1 MKITFCGASKTVT
14 GSNYLIEAEDKKLL
28 LDCGMFQGS
37 TREEQ
42 MNFESFIYNPKD
54 IDYLIL
60 SHAHIDHSGRIP
72 KLVKEGFNGKIYT
85 THATYDLCEIMLM
98 DSANI
103 GMQDAEWENRKRVRK
118 GLTPI
123 EPLYNTNDVKE
134 SLKLFKPVYYN
145 QEIKIDDT
153 FSFRLQDAGH
163 ILGSAIVELFIN
175 EEGKTTKLVFS
186 GDLGMP
192 ERPILTDPGFIE
204 DADYLIIESTYGD
217 RDHPTYTD
225 STKSLIKIIDD
236 TSQKGG
242 TVVIPSFA
250 VGRTQDLIYQL
261 NSYYDGEGVEE
272 YKKVPIYIDSPMA
285 VSTTKVFE
293 KNSNLFDE
301 DAKNLILSGDNPFDF
316 ENIFYVRDVEESK
329 RLNTVK
335 YPKVIISASGMA
347 TAGRVRHHLKHNLW
361 DPKNSVIIVGY
372 QAEGSTG
379 RKLVEGAKKVSLLGE
394 EIKVEANI
402 YSLQGFS
409 AHADRSMLLN
419 WIGHFK
425 KFPKKI
431 FLVHGEEKAITAL
444 KSEIENKWQANVH
457 VPDLGD
463 SVELYAA
470 DTKFNDSPVKE
481 YEQRHEELLDLT
493 ERVEELLK
501 ETNLDKDIY
510 DKKFVKNNYDD
521 LKDTLLNLE
530 KEIMDYKVIVGK

>member
-37 TREEQ
+37 AREEQ

-72 KLVKEGFNGKIYT
+72 KLVKESFNGKIYT

-153 FSFRLQDAGH
+153 FTFRLQDAGH

-175 EEGKTTKLVFS
+175 EDGKATKLVFS

-192 ERPILTDPGFIE
+192 ERPILMDPGFIE

-225 STKSLIKIIDD
+225 STKSLIKIIED

-261 NSYYDGEGVEE
+261 NSYYDGEGLEE

-329 RLNTVK
+329 RLNAVK

-481 YEQRHEELLDLT
+481 YEQRHEELLHLT
-493 ERVEELLK
+493 ERVEGLLK

>member
-14 GSNYLIEAEDKKLL
+14 GSNYLIEAGDKKLL

-37 TREEQ
+37 AREEQ
-42 MNFESFIYNPKD
+42 MNFENFIYNPKD

-72 KLVKEGFNGKIYT
+72 KLVREGFNGKIYT

-123 EPLYNTNDVKE
+123 EPLYNTNDVEE

-153 FSFRLQDAGH
+153 FTFRLQDAGH

-192 ERPILTDPGFIE
+192 KRPILTNPTFIE

-217 RDHPTYTD
+217 SVHPTYTD

-261 NSYYDGEGVEE
+261 NSYYDGEGLEE

-329 RLNTVK
+329 RLNAVN

-361 DPKNSVIIVGY
+361 DSKNSVIIVGY

-394 EIKVEANI
+394 EIKVGASI

-409 AHADRSMLLN
+409 AHADRTMLLN
-419 WIGHFK
+419 WIGNFK
-425 KFPKKI
+425 KLPKKI
-431 FLVHGEEKAITAL
+431 FLVHGEEKAISAL
-444 KSEIENKWQANVH
+444 KSEIENKWKANVH

-481 YEQRHEELLDLT
+481 YEQRHEELLQLT
-493 ERVEELLK
+493 ERVEGLLK
-501 ETNLDKDIY
+501 ETNLNKDIY

>member
-37 TREEQ
+37 AREEQ

-134 SLKLFKPVYYN
+134 SLKLFKLVYYN

-261 NSYYDGEGVEE
+261 NSYYDGEGLEE

-329 RLNTVK
+329 RLNAVN

-394 EIKVEANI
+394 EIKVEASI

-493 ERVEELLK
+493 ERVEGLLK

>member
-37 TREEQ
+37 AREEQ

-123 EPLYNTNDVKE
+123 EALYNTNDVKE

-175 EEGKTTKLVFS
+175 EEGKTMKLVFS

-261 NSYYDGEGVEE
+261 NSYYDGEGLEE

-379 RKLVEGAKKVSLLGE
+379 RKLVEGTKKVSLLGE
-394 EIKVEANI
+394 EIKVEASI

-409 AHADRSMLLN
+409 AHADRTMLLN
-419 WIGHFK
+419 WIGNFK

-493 ERVEELLK
+493 ERVEGLLK

>member
-37 TREEQ
+37 AREEQ

-261 NSYYDGEGVEE
+261 NSYYDGEGLEE

-301 DAKNLILSGDNPFDF
+301 DAKNLILSGDNPFNF

-394 EIKVEANI
+394 EIKVEASI

-431 FLVHGEEKAITAL
+431 FLVHGEEKAISAL

-481 YEQRHEELLDLT
+481 YEQRHEELLHLT
-493 ERVEELLK
+493 ERVEGLLK

>member
-37 TREEQ
+37 AREEQ

-72 KLVKEGFNGKIYT
+72 KLVREGFNGKIYT

-261 NSYYDGEGVEE
+261 NSYYDGEGLEE

-394 EIKVEANI
+394 EIKVEASI

-481 YEQRHEELLDLT
+481 YEQRHEELLQLT
-493 ERVEELLK
+493 ERVEGLLK

-530 KEIMDYKVIVGK
+530 KEIMDYKVIIGK

>member
-14 GSNYLIEAEDKKLL
+14 GSNYLIEAGGKKLL
-28 LDCGMFQGS
+28 LDCGMFQGGP
-37 TREEQ
+37 REEQ

-72 KLVKEGFNGKIYT
+72 KLVREGFNGKIYT

-98 DSANI
+98 DSAKI

-118 GLTPI
+118 GLAPI
-123 EPLYNTNDVKE
+123 EPLYNTNDVEE
-134 SLKLFKPVYYN
+134 SLKLFKPCYYN

-153 FSFRLQDAGH
+153 FTFRLQDAGH

-175 EEGKTTKLVFS
+175 EDGKTTKLVFS

-192 ERPILTDPGFIE
+192 DRPILMDPTFIDE
-204 DADYLIIESTYGD
+204 ADYLIIESTYGD
-217 RDHPTYTD
+217 RDHPTYND
-225 STKSLIKIIDD
+225 STKSLIKIIED

-261 NSYYDGEGVEE
+261 NSYYDKEGLEE

-285 VSTTKVFE
+285 ISTTKVFE

-301 DAKNLILSGDNPFDF
+301 AARKLILGGDNPFEF

-329 RLNTVK
+329 RLNAVN

-347 TAGRVRHHLKHNLW
+347 SAGRVRHHLKHNLW
-361 DPKNSVIIVGY
+361 DSKNSVVIVGY

-379 RKLVEGAKKVSLLGE
+379 RKLVEGAKMVPLLGE
-394 EIKVEANI
+394 EIKVQASI

-419 WIGHFK
+419 WIGNFK
-425 KFPKKI
+425 KLPKKI
-431 FLVHGEEKAITAL
+431 FLVHGEEKAIASL
-444 KSEIENKWQANVH
+444 KSEIENKFKGNVY

-470 DTKFNDSPVKE
+470 DTKFNDSPIKE
-481 YEQRHEELLDLT
+481 YEQRHEELLQLT

-501 ETNLDKDIY
+501 DTNLSKDIY
-510 DKKFVKNNYDD
+510 DRKFVKNNYDD

>member
-37 TREEQ
+37 AREEQ

-72 KLVKEGFNGKIYT
+72 KLVSEGFNGKIYT

-118 GLTPI
+118 GLAPI
-123 EPLYNTNDVKE
+123 ETLYNTNDVKE

-145 QEIKIDDT
+145 QEIKIDDIFT
-153 FSFRLQDAGH
+153 FRLQDAGH

-192 ERPILTDPGFIE
+192 ERPILMDPGFIE

-225 STKSLIKIIDD
+225 STKSLIKIIED

-261 NSYYDGEGVEE
+261 NSYYDGEGLEE

-329 RLNTVK
+329 RLNAVK

-394 EIKVEANI
+394 EIKVGASI

-409 AHADRSMLLN
+409 AHADRTMLLN

-431 FLVHGEEKAITAL
+431 FLVHGEERAITAL
-444 KSEIENKWQANVH
+444 KSEIENKWKANVH

>member
-14 GSNYLIEAEDKKLL
+14 GSNYLIEAGDKKLL

-37 TREEQ
+37 AREEQ

-103 GMQDAEWENRKRVRK
+103 GMQDTEWENRKRVRK

-123 EPLYNTNDVKE
+123 EPLYNTNDVEE

-153 FSFRLQDAGH
+153 FTFRLQDAGH

-175 EEGKTTKLVFS
+175 EDGKTTKLVFS

-192 ERPILTDPGFIE
+192 ERPILMDPAFIE

-261 NSYYDGEGVEE
+261 NSYYDGEGLEE

-394 EIKVEANI
+394 EIKVEASI

-409 AHADRSMLLN
+409 AHADRTMLLN
-419 WIGHFK
+419 WIGNFK

-481 YEQRHEELLDLT
+481 YEQRHEELLHLT
-493 ERVEELLK
+493 ERVEGLLK

>member
-37 TREEQ
+37 AREEQ

-118 GLTPI
+118 GLAPI
-123 EPLYNTNDVKE
+123 EPLYNTNDVEE

-153 FSFRLQDAGH
+153 FTFRLQDAGH

-175 EEGKTTKLVFS
+175 EDGKTTKLVFS

-192 ERPILTDPGFIE
+192 ERPILMDPTFIE

-225 STKSLIKIIDD
+225 STKSLIKIIED

-261 NSYYDGEGVEE
+261 NSYYDGEGLEE

-329 RLNTVK
+329 RLNAVK

-394 EIKVEANI
+394 EIKVEASV

-481 YEQRHEELLDLT
+481 YEQRHEELLHLT
-493 ERVEELLK
+493 ERVEGLLK

>member
-14 GSNYLIEAEDKKLL
+14 GSNYLIEADDKKLL

-37 TREEQ
+37 AREEQ

-134 SLKLFKPVYYN
+134 SLKLFKLVYYN

-261 NSYYDGEGVEE
+261 NSYYDGEGLEE

-329 RLNTVK
+329 RLNAVN

-394 EIKVEANI
+394 EIKVEASI

-444 KSEIENKWQANVH
+444 KSEIENKWKANVH

-481 YEQRHEELLDLT
+481 YEQRHEELLQLT
-493 ERVEELLK
+493 ERVEGLLK
-501 ETNLDKDIY
+501 ETNLNKDIY

-521 LKDTLLNLE
+521 LKDTLLTLE

>member
-37 TREEQ
+37 AREEQ

-72 KLVKEGFNGKIYT
+72 KLVREGFNGKIYT

-153 FSFRLQDAGH
+153 FTFRLQDAGH

-175 EEGKTTKLVFS
+175 EDGKTTKLVFS

-192 ERPILTDPGFIE
+192 ERPILMDPTFIE

-261 NSYYDGEGVEE
+261 NSYYDGEGLEE
-272 YKKVPIYIDSPMA
+272 YKKIPIYIDSPMA

-329 RLNTVK
+329 RLNAVK

-394 EIKVEANI
+394 EIKVEASI

-409 AHADRSMLLN
+409 AHADRTMLLN

-481 YEQRHEELLDLT
+481 YEQRHEELLHLT
-493 ERVEELLK
+493 ERVEGLLK

-521 LKDTLLNLE
+521 LKDALLNLE

>member
-37 TREEQ
+37 AREEQ

-261 NSYYDGEGVEE
+261 NSYYDGEGLEE

-301 DAKNLILSGDNPFDF
+301 DAKDLILSGDNPFDF

-329 RLNTVK
+329 RLNAVN

-394 EIKVEANI
+394 EIKVEASI

-493 ERVEELLK
+493 ERVEGLLK

>member
-37 TREEQ
+37 AREEQ
-42 MNFESFIYNPKD
+42 MNFESFIYNPKG

-72 KLVKEGFNGKIYT
+72 KLVREGFNGKIYT

-217 RDHPTYTD
+217 RDHPTYSD

-236 TSQKGG
+236 TSQRGG

-261 NSYYDGEGVEE
+261 NSYYDGEGLEE

-394 EIKVEANI
+394 EIKVEASI

-409 AHADRSMLLN
+409 AHADRTMLLN

-493 ERVEELLK
+493 ERVEGLLK

-530 KEIMDYKVIVGK
+530 KEIMDYKVIIGK

>member
-37 TREEQ
+37 AREEQ

-103 GMQDAEWENRKRVRK
+103 GMQDTEWENRKRVRK

-153 FSFRLQDAGH
+153 FTFKLQDAGH

-261 NSYYDGEGVEE
+261 NSYYDGEGLEE
-272 YKKVPIYIDSPMA
+272 YKKVPIYVDSPMA

-444 KSEIENKWQANVH
+444 KSEIENKWKANVH

-481 YEQRHEELLDLT
+481 YEQRHEELLQLT
-493 ERVEELLK
+493 ERVEGLLK
-501 ETNLDKDIY
+501 ETNLNKDIY

>member
-37 TREEQ
+37 AREEQ

-72 KLVKEGFNGKIYT
+72 KLVKESFNGKIYT

-153 FSFRLQDAGH
+153 FTFRLQDAGH

-192 ERPILTDPGFIE
+192 ERPILMNPTFIE

-225 STKSLIKIIDD
+225 STKSLIKIIED

-261 NSYYDGEGVEE
+261 NSYYDGEGLEE

-329 RLNTVK
+329 RLNAVK

-481 YEQRHEELLDLT
+481 YEQRHEELLHLT
-493 ERVEELLK
+493 ERVEGLLK

>member
-14 GSNYLIEAEDKKLL
+14 GSNYLIEAGDKKLL

-37 TREEQ
+37 AREEQ

-123 EPLYNTNDVKE
+123 EPLYNTNDVEE

-145 QEIKIDDT
+145 QEIKIDDIFT
-153 FSFRLQDAGH
+153 FRLQDAGH

-192 ERPILTDPGFIE
+192 ERPILTNPTFIE
-204 DADYLIIESTYGD
+204 DTDYLIIESTYGD

-261 NSYYDGEGVEE
+261 NSYYDGEGLEE

-301 DAKNLILSGDNPFDF
+301 DARNLILSGDNPFDF

-329 RLNTVK
+329 RLNAVN

-372 QAEGSTG
+372 QSEGSTG

-394 EIKVEANI
+394 EIKVEASI

-409 AHADRSMLLN
+409 AHADRTMLLN
-419 WIGHFK
+419 WIGNFK
-425 KFPKKI
+425 KLPKKI
-431 FLVHGEEKAITAL
+431 FLVHGEEKAIAAL

-470 DTKFNDSPVKE
+470 DTKFNESPLKE
-481 YEQRHEELLDLT
+481 YDQRHEELLQLT
-493 ERVEELLK
+493 ERVEGLLK
-501 ETNLDKDIY
+501 ETNIDKDIY
-510 DKKFVKNNYDD
+510 DRKFVKNNYDD

>member
-37 TREEQ
+37 AREEQ

-72 KLVKEGFNGKIYT
+72 KLIREGFNGKIYT

-153 FSFRLQDAGH
+153 FTFRLQDAGH

-175 EEGKTTKLVFS
+175 EDGKTTKLVFS

-192 ERPILTDPGFIE
+192 ERPILMDPTFIE

-261 NSYYDGEGVEE
+261 NSYYDGEGLEE
-272 YKKVPIYIDSPMA
+272 YKKIPIYIDSPMA

-329 RLNTVK
+329 RLNAVK

-394 EIKVEANI
+394 EIKVEASI

-409 AHADRSMLLN
+409 AHADRTMLLN

-481 YEQRHEELLDLT
+481 YEQRHEELLHLT
-493 ERVEELLK
+493 ERVEGLLK

>member
-37 TREEQ
+37 AREEQ

-153 FSFRLQDAGH
+153 FTFRLQDAGH

-175 EEGKTTKLVFS
+175 EDGKTTKLVFS

-225 STKSLIKIIDD
+225 STKSLIKIIED

-261 NSYYDGEGVEE
+261 NSYYDGEGLEE

-329 RLNTVK
+329 RLNAVK

-394 EIKVEANI
+394 EIKVEASI

-481 YEQRHEELLDLT
+481 YEQRHEELLHLT
-493 ERVEELLK
+493 ERVEGLLK

>member
-37 TREEQ
+37 VREEQ

-261 NSYYDGEGVEE
+261 NSYYDGEGLEE

-329 RLNTVK
+329 RLNAVK

-347 TAGRVRHHLKHNLW
+347 TAGRVRHHLKHSLW

-409 AHADRSMLLN
+409 AHADQSMLLN

-481 YEQRHEELLDLT
+481 YEQRHEELLQLT
-493 ERVEELLK
+493 ERVEGLLK

>member
-37 TREEQ
+37 AREEQ

-72 KLVKEGFNGKIYT
+72 KLVREGFNGKIYT

-134 SLKLFKPVYYN
+134 SLKLFKPCYYN

-153 FSFRLQDAGH
+153 FTFRLQDAGH

-175 EEGKTTKLVFS
+175 EDGKTTKLVFS

-192 ERPILTDPGFIE
+192 ERPILMDPGFIE

-261 NSYYDGEGVEE
+261 NSYYDGEGLEE

-329 RLNTVK
+329 RLNAVK

-394 EIKVEANI
+394 EIKVEASI

-409 AHADRSMLLN
+409 AHADRTMLLN

-481 YEQRHEELLDLT
+481 YEQRHEELLHLT
-493 ERVEELLK
+493 ERVEGLLK

>member
-1 MKITFCGASKTVT
+1 MK
-14 GSNYLIEAEDKKLL
+14 
-28 LDCGMFQGS
+28 
-37 TREEQ
+37 
-42 MNFESFIYNPKD
+42 
-54 IDYLIL
+54 
-60 SHAHIDHSGRIP
+60 
-72 KLVKEGFNGKIYT
+72 KI
-85 THATYDLCEIMLM
+85 
-98 DSANI
+98 
-103 GMQDAEWENRKRVRK
+103 
-118 GLTPI
+118 
-123 EPLYNTNDVKE
+123 
-134 SLKLFKPVYYN
+134 
-145 QEIKIDDT
+145 
-153 FSFRLQDAGH
+153 
-163 ILGSAIVELFIN
+163 
-175 EEGKTTKLVFS
+175 
-186 GDLGMP
+186 
-192 ERPILTDPGFIE
+192 
-204 DADYLIIESTYGD
+204 
-217 RDHPTYTD
+217 
-225 STKSLIKIIDD
+225 
-236 TSQKGG
+236 
-242 TVVIPSFA
+242 
-250 VGRTQDLIYQL
+250 
-261 NSYYDGEGVEE
+261 
-272 YKKVPIYIDSPMA
+272 
-285 VSTTKVFE
+285 VFE

-329 RLNTVK
+329 RLNAVK

-372 QAEGSTG
+372 QTEGSTG

-394 EIKVEANI
+394 EIKVEASI

-409 AHADRSMLLN
+409 AHADRTMLLN

-481 YEQRHEELLDLT
+481 YEQRHEELLHLT
-493 ERVEELLK
+493 ERVEGLLK

>member
-37 TREEQ
+37 AREEQ

-261 NSYYDGEGVEE
+261 NSYYDGEGLEE

-329 RLNTVK
+329 RLNAVK

-394 EIKVEANI
+394 EIKVEASI

-409 AHADRSMLLN
+409 AHADRTMLLN
-419 WIGHFK
+419 WIGRFK

-481 YEQRHEELLDLT
+481 YEQRHEELLHLT
-493 ERVEELLK
+493 ERVEGLLK

>member
-14 GSNYLIEAEDKKLL
+14 GSNYLIEAGDKKLL

-37 TREEQ
+37 AREEQ
-42 MNFESFIYNPKD
+42 MNFENFIYNPKD

-72 KLVKEGFNGKIYT
+72 KLVKEGFKGKIYST
-85 THATYDLCEIMLM
+85 YATYDLCEIMLM
-98 DSANI
+98 DCANI
-103 GMQDAEWENRKRVRK
+103 GIQDAEWENRKRVRK
-118 GLTPI
+118 GLAPI
-123 EPLYNTNDVKE
+123 EPLYNTNDVEE

-145 QEIKIDDT
+145 QEIKIDDVFT
-153 FSFRLQDAGH
+153 FRFQDAGH

-186 GDLGMP
+186 GDIGMP
-192 ERPILTDPGFIE
+192 ERPILMDPTFIE
-204 DADYLIIESTYGD
+204 EADYLMIESTYGD

-261 NSYYDGEGVEE
+261 NSYYDGETLAE

-285 VSTTKVFE
+285 ISTTKVFE

-329 RLNTVK
+329 RLNAVS

-361 DPKNSVIIVGY
+361 DRKNSVVIVGY

-379 RKLVEGAKKVSLLGE
+379 RKLVEGAKEVSLLGE
-394 EIKVEANI
+394 EIKVEASI

-409 AHADRSMLLN
+409 AHADRTMLLN
-419 WIGHFK
+419 WIEHFK

-444 KSEIENKWQANVH
+444 KSEIENKWKANVH

-463 SVELYAA
+463 SVELHAA

-481 YEQRHEELLDLT
+481 YEQRHDELLQLT
-493 ERVEELLK
+493 ERVEGLLK
-501 ETNLDKDIY
+501 ETNLDKNIY

>member
-37 TREEQ
+37 AREEQ

-153 FSFRLQDAGH
+153 FTFKLQDAGH

-261 NSYYDGEGVEE
+261 NSYYDGEGLEE

-329 RLNTVK
+329 RLNAVK

-394 EIKVEANI
+394 EIKVEASI

-409 AHADRSMLLN
+409 AHADRTMLLN
-419 WIGHFK
+419 WIGRFK

-481 YEQRHEELLDLT
+481 YEQRHEELLHLT
-493 ERVEELLK
+493 ERVEGLLK

>member
-37 TREEQ
+37 AREEQ

-261 NSYYDGEGVEE
+261 NSYYDGEGLEE

-329 RLNTVK
+329 RLNAVK

-419 WIGHFK
+419 WIGDFK

-481 YEQRHEELLDLT
+481 YEQRHEELLHLT
-493 ERVEELLK
+493 ERVEGLLK

>member
-37 TREEQ
+37 AREEQ

-261 NSYYDGEGVEE
+261 NSYYDGEGLEE

-394 EIKVEANI
+394 EIKVEASI

-431 FLVHGEEKAITAL
+431 FLVHGEEKAISAL

-481 YEQRHEELLDLT
+481 YAQRHEELLHLT
-493 ERVEELLK
+493 ERVEGLLK

>member
-14 GSNYLIEAEDKKLL
+14 GSNYLIEADDKKLL

-37 TREEQ
+37 AREEQ

-261 NSYYDGEGVEE
+261 NSYYDGEGLEE

-470 DTKFNDSPVKE
+470 DTKFNDSLVKE

-493 ERVEELLK
+493 ERVEGLLK

-530 KEIMDYKVIVGK
+530 KEIMDYKVIIGK

>member
-37 TREEQ
+37 AREEQ

-153 FSFRLQDAGH
+153 FTFKLQDAGH

-261 NSYYDGEGVEE
+261 NSYYDGEGLEE

-329 RLNTVK
+329 RLNAVK

-394 EIKVEANI
+394 EIKVEASI

-409 AHADRSMLLN
+409 AHADRTMLLN
-419 WIGHFK
+419 WIGRFK

>member
-37 TREEQ
+37 AREEQ

-153 FSFRLQDAGH
+153 FTFRLQDAGH

-261 NSYYDGEGVEE
+261 NSYYDGEGLEE

-329 RLNTVK
+329 RLNAVK

-394 EIKVEANI
+394 EIKVEASI

-444 KSEIENKWQANVH
+444 KSEIENKWKANVH

-481 YEQRHEELLDLT
+481 YEQRHEELLQLT
-493 ERVEELLK
+493 ERVEGLLK

>member
-37 TREEQ
+37 AREEQ

-261 NSYYDGEGVEE
+261 NSYYDGEGLEE

-329 RLNTVK
+329 RLNAVK
-335 YPKVIISASGMA
+335 YPMVIISASGMA

-394 EIKVEANI
+394 EIKVEASI

-409 AHADRSMLLN
+409 AHADRTMLLN

-481 YEQRHEELLDLT
+481 YEQRHEELLHLT
-493 ERVEELLK
+493 ERVEGLLK
-501 ETNLDKDIY
+501 GTNLDKDIY

>member
-14 GSNYLIEAEDKKLL
+14 GSNYLIEAGDKKLL

-37 TREEQ
+37 AREEQ

-153 FSFRLQDAGH
+153 FTFRLQDAGH

-192 ERPILTDPGFIE
+192 ERPILMNPTFIE

-225 STKSLIKIIDD
+225 STKSLIKIIED

-261 NSYYDGEGVEE
+261 NSYYDGEGLEE

-293 KNSNLFDE
+293 KNSL
-301 DAKNLILSGDNPFDF
+301 
-316 ENIFYVRDVEESK
+316 
-329 RLNTVK
+329 
-335 YPKVIISASGMA
+335 
-347 TAGRVRHHLKHNLW
+347 
-361 DPKNSVIIVGY
+361 
-372 QAEGSTG
+372 
-379 RKLVEGAKKVSLLGE
+379 
-394 EIKVEANI
+394 
-402 YSLQGFS
+402 
-409 AHADRSMLLN
+409 
-419 WIGHFK
+419 
-425 KFPKKI
+425 
-431 FLVHGEEKAITAL
+431 
-444 KSEIENKWQANVH
+444 
-457 VPDLGD
+457 
-463 SVELYAA
+463 
-470 DTKFNDSPVKE
+470 
-481 YEQRHEELLDLT
+481 
-493 ERVEELLK
+493 
-501 ETNLDKDIY
+501 
-510 DKKFVKNNYDD
+510 
-521 LKDTLLNLE
+521 
-530 KEIMDYKVIVGK
+530 

>member
-37 TREEQ
+37 AREEQ

-153 FSFRLQDAGH
+153 FTFRLQDAGH

-192 ERPILTDPGFIE
+192 ERPILTDPTFIE

-261 NSYYDGEGVEE
+261 NSYYDGEGLEE

-329 RLNTVK
+329 RLNAVK

-481 YEQRHEELLDLT
+481 YEQRHEELLHLT
-493 ERVEELLK
+493 ERVEGLLK

>member
-37 TREEQ
+37 AREEQ

-153 FSFRLQDAGH
+153 FTFRLQDAGH

-225 STKSLIKIIDD
+225 STKSLIKFIDD

-261 NSYYDGEGVEE
+261 NSYYDGEGMEE

-329 RLNTVK
+329 RLNSVK

-394 EIKVEANI
+394 EIKVEASI

-481 YEQRHEELLDLT
+481 YEQRHEELLQLT
-493 ERVEELLK
+493 ERVEGLLK

>member
-37 TREEQ
+37 AREEQ
-42 MNFESFIYNPKD
+42 MNFESFIYIPKD

-153 FSFRLQDAGH
+153 FTFKLQDAGH

-261 NSYYDGEGVEE
+261 NSYYDGEGLEE

-394 EIKVEANI
+394 EIKVEASI

-409 AHADRSMLLN
+409 AHADRTMLLN
-419 WIGHFK
+419 WIGRFK

-481 YEQRHEELLDLT
+481 YEQRHEELLQLT
-493 ERVEELLK
+493 ERVEGLLK

-530 KEIMDYKVIVGK
+530 KEIMDYKVIIGK

>member
-37 TREEQ
+37 AREEQ

-153 FSFRLQDAGH
+153 FTFRLQDAGH

-261 NSYYDGEGVEE
+261 NSYYDGEGLEE

-329 RLNTVK
+329 RLNAVN

-394 EIKVEANI
+394 EIKVEASI

-409 AHADRSMLLN
+409 AHADRTMLLN

-470 DTKFNDSPVKE
+470 DTKFNDSLVKE

-493 ERVEELLK
+493 ERVEGLLK

-530 KEIMDYKVIVGK
+530 KEIMDYKVIIGK

>member
-37 TREEQ
+37 AREEQ

-175 EEGKTTKLVFS
+175 EDGKTTKLVFS

-261 NSYYDGEGVEE
+261 NSYYDGEGLEE

-329 RLNTVK
+329 RLNSVK

-394 EIKVEANI
+394 EIKVEASI

-409 AHADRSMLLN
+409 AHADQSMLLN

-481 YEQRHEELLDLT
+481 YEQRHEELLHLT
-493 ERVEELLK
+493 ERVEGLLK
-501 ETNLDKDIY
+501 GTNLDKDIY

>member
-37 TREEQ
+37 AREEQ

-153 FSFRLQDAGH
+153 FTFRLQDAGH

-175 EEGKTTKLVFS
+175 EDGKTTKLVFS

-225 STKSLIKIIDD
+225 STKSLIKIIED
-236 TSQKGG
+236 TAQKGG

-261 NSYYDGEGVEE
+261 NSYYDGEGLEE

-329 RLNTVK
+329 RLNAVK

-394 EIKVEANI
+394 EIKVEASI

-481 YEQRHEELLDLT
+481 YEQRHEELLHLT
-493 ERVEELLK
+493 ERVEGLLK

>member
-1 MKITFCGASKTVT
+1 MKITFCGASKIVT
-14 GSNYLIEAEDKKLL
+14 GSNYLIEAGGKKLL
-28 LDCGMFQGS
+28 LDCGMFQGGP
-37 TREEQ
+37 REEQ
-42 MNFESFIYNPKD
+42 MNFKSFLYNPKD

-72 KLVKEGFNGKIYT
+72 KLVREGFNGKIYT

-98 DSANI
+98 DSSKI

-118 GLTPI
+118 GLSPI
-123 EPLYNTNDVKE
+123 EPLYNTNDVEE
-134 SLKLFKPVYYN
+134 SLKLFKPCYYN

-153 FSFRLQDAGH
+153 FTFRLQDAGH

-175 EEGKTTKLVFS
+175 EDGKTTKVVFS

-192 ERPILTDPGFIE
+192 DRPILMDPTFIDE
-204 DADYLIIESTYGD
+204 ADYLIIESTYGD
-217 RDHPTYTD
+217 RDHPTYND
-225 STKSLIKIIDD
+225 STKSLIKIIED

-261 NSYYDGEGVEE
+261 NSYYDKEGLEE

-285 VSTTKVFE
+285 ISTTKVFE

-301 DAKNLILSGDNPFDF
+301 GARKLILEGDNPFDF

-329 RLNTVK
+329 RLNAVN

-361 DPKNSVIIVGY
+361 DSKNSVVIVGY

-379 RKLVEGAKKVSLLGE
+379 RKLVEGAKMVSLLGE
-394 EIKVEANI
+394 EIKVEASI

-419 WIGHFK
+419 WIGNFK
-425 KFPKKI
+425 KLPKKI
-431 FLVHGEEKAITAL
+431 FLVHGEEKAIASL
-444 KSEIENKWQANVH
+444 KSEIENKFKGNVY

-470 DTKFNDSPVKE
+470 DTKFNDSPIKE
-481 YEQRHEELLDLT
+481 YEQRHEELLQLT
-493 ERVEELLK
+493 KRVEELLK
-501 ETNLDKDIY
+501 KTNLSKDIY
-510 DKKFVKNNYDD
+510 DRKFVKNNYDD

>member
-14 GSNYLIEAEDKKLL
+14 GSNYLIEAGDKKLL

-37 TREEQ
+37 AREEQ

-153 FSFRLQDAGH
+153 FTFRLQDAGH

-192 ERPILTDPGFIE
+192 ERPILMNPTFIE

-225 STKSLIKIIDD
+225 STKSLIKIIED

-261 NSYYDGEGVEE
+261 NSYYDGEGLEE

-329 RLNTVK
+329 RLNAVK

-394 EIKVEANI
+394 EIKVEASI

-481 YEQRHEELLDLT
+481 YEQRHEELLHLT
-493 ERVEELLK
+493 ERVEGLLK